1 MGELN
6 QSRYADLMMGFM
18 GYAYCSAAGVVTIP
32 SNCVICEVRAVGSAG
47 FSITTV
53 TDATWSTA
61 NAIPSATAI
70 VQPLRCRAT
79 ALTLGA
85 AGPAFVYFYKNMT
98 PGG

>member
-1 MGELN
+1 M
-6 QSRYADLMMGFM
+6 SRYEDLMMGFM
-18 GYAYCSAAGVVTIP
+18 GYAYCSISSAVTVP
-32 SNCVICEVRAVGSAG
+32 TNCVICEVRAVGSVG

-53 TDATWSTA
+53 TDATWTTA

-70 VQPLRCRAT
+70 TQPLRCHAT

-85 AGPAFVYFYKNMT
+85 VGPAFVYFYKNMT